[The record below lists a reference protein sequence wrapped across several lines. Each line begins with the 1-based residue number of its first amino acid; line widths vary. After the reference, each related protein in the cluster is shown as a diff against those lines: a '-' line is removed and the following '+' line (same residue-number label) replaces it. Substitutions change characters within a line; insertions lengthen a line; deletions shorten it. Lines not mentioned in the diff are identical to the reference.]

1 MLTHLRVIEERMNQS
16 LGLLYK
22 VPGVADD
29 IQDQVGEFNI
39 WLPSTLNLIFE
50 KKLMSVTV
58 NYPVRAHSKS
68 IRIARTT
75 LLVFLSFDLGITEI
89 EKTFCPGC
97 ATCMGKIES
106 LSLHNV
112 FSLIRAH
119 FT

>member
-1 MLTHLRVIEERMNQS
+1 MNQS

-29 IQDQVGEFNI
+29 IQDQVGEFDI
-39 WLPSTLNLIFE
+39 WLPSTLNLILE
-50 KKLMSVTV
+50 KMMSVTV
-58 NYPVRAHSKS
+58 GYPVRVHLKS

-97 ATCMGKIES
+97 ATCIGKIES
-106 LSLHNV
+106 PSLHNV